1 MNQSGYSLLS
11 RPAVLENLDKGIVI
25 YPFQDS
31 QLKTASYDV
40 RIGKYFYKRKATS
53 ETHEPMFNYLD
64 PETVKRHFGNF
75 HTAEPARCIAGY
87 ETNRHLWNGIDPEDL
102 IILLE
107 PGEMILGHTEEF
119 IGGTKDKA
127 SGRCFLAEM
136 KARSSIGRLGLEV
149 CRCAGWG
156 DVGYVNRWT
165 MEIVNT
171 SNSALPIVVSM
182 RVAQMKFYEV
192 DPVDD
197 ADLYGAD
204 LRRDHYQMTHD
215 FEELKSTWKPVMM
228 LPNITKT

>member
-1 MNQSGYSLLS
+1 MDQSGRSLLS
-11 RPAVLENLDKGIVI
+11 RPAVLKNLDKGIVI

-64 PETVKRHFGNF
+64 PEAVKRHFGNF
-75 HTAEPARCIAGY
+75 HIAGPARCIAGY
-87 ETNRHLWNGIDPEDL
+87 ETQHHLWNGIDPDDL

-107 PGEMILGHTEEF
+107 PGEMILGHTEEY
-119 IGGTKDKA
+119 IGGTKDKE
-127 SGRCFLAEM
+127 SGHCFLAEM

-171 SNSALPIVVSM
+171 SNSALPIVVNM

-192 DPVDD
+192 DPVEDN
-197 ADLYGAD
+197 DLYGAD
-204 LRRDHYQMTHD
+204 LQRDHYQMTHD
-215 FEELKSTWKPVMM
+215 FAELKRTWKPEMM